1 MKLGIIIAST
11 RPGRTSP
18 KVAQWLFDAVSAH
31 QAVEPEILDLLD
43 FDLPL
48 FDEPKHPRL
57 GNYAH
62 AHTLRW
68 AEAVGRNDAFVVV
81 TPEYNH
87 MPPSSL
93 VNAVTFLGPEW
104 GFKPVAIASYGG
116 VSGGLRAAQQLK
128 LLLLAVKAVPISEG
142 LIIPTVAKQVVEGA
156 FVPNELQIESA
167 DTSVAALVKWNT
179 ALAQLRTR

>member
-1 MKLGIIIAST
+1 MAVRCGIGASGGGAGDPRSSGF
-11 RPGRTSP
+11 RPPSLRRTE
-18 KVAQWLFDAVSAH
+18 A
-31 QAVEPEILDLLD
+31 
-43 FDLPL
+43 
-48 FDEPKHPRL
+48 PRL

-104 GFKPVAIASYGG
+104 GFKPVAIASYGECPAG
-116 VSGGLRAAQQLK
+116 C
-128 LLLLAVKAVPISEG
+128 VPRS
-142 LIIPTVAKQVVEGA
+142 
-156 FVPNELQIESA
+156 N
-167 DTSVAALVKWNT
+167 
-179 ALAQLRTR
+179 